1 MTSISNND
9 YIGKF
14 DDIVRYNNIYHSTI
28 KTKLIDVKSN
38 TYIDSNKEINNK
50 KSKIKVGDIVR
61 ISKYKNVFA
70 KVKKLIF
77 KKAKNT
83 EPWTYVINDLNG
95 EESAGTFYENEL

>member
-1 MTSISNND
+1 MTSVSNND
-9 YIGKF
+9 YIDKL

-28 KTKLIDVKSN
+28 IIKLIDVKSN

-50 KSKIKVGDIVR
+50 KSKYKVGDIVR

-95 EESAGTFYENEL
+95 DESAGTFYENEL